1 MLLEKMSVW
10 SFTELLIEGGLNFLC
25 AVSAETC
32 KVGGSW
38 HLTWISPAG
47 VAKEPG
53 LCRVESWTP
62 LAEVITPVP
71 QIPSAG
77 RVPDL
82 GVASELEAGND
93 GGHHSSSHSP
103 PPPLVW
109 HLWARLCLSLLPG
122 EWVRKAKPVLS
133 QDW

>member
-1 MLLEKMSVW
+1 MRNTTKGPCPVLLEKMSVW

-38 HLTWISPAG
+38 HLTWISQAG

-103 PPPLVW
+103 PTPCV
-109 HLWARLCLSLLPG
+109 ASLG
-122 EWVRKAKPVLS
+122 KAVPQSPAWGVG
-133 QDW
+133 